1 MPKAAE
7 QQLELEKVNLDDPKL
22 FINRELSQLEFF
34 RRVLEEAQ
42 NENNPLLE
50 RVKFLSIVGSNLD
63 EFFMVRV
70 AGIKQQ
76 VAAGVVELSADGLTP
91 AEQLAAIRRAAL
103 KLMLDAR
110 DCLRAD
116 LMPKL
121 DEAGIHILNY
131 DELSESQATKIKEYF
146 DEVVFPVLTP
156 LAFDPG
162 RPFPHISNLSLNLAV
177 LVESSPGVERFA
189 RIKVPDTLPRL
200 VPLGRASRG

>member
-70 AGIKQQ
+70 AGLKQQ
-76 VAAGVVELSADGLTP
+76 VAAGVAERSIDGMPCNLDRRVEIVFPIRDRRLVRHLRDHVLATYFADTAKARRLRLDGTYEP
-91 AEQLAAIRRAAL
+91 VKAARGAEPLDSQRWLIAHIAAAI
-103 KLMLDAR
+103 
-110 DCLRAD
+110 
-116 LMPKL
+116 P
-121 DEAGIHILNY
+121 N
-131 DELSESQATKIKEYF
+131 SE
-146 DEVVFPVLTP
+146 
-156 LAFDPG
+156 
-162 RPFPHISNLSLNLAV
+162 
-177 LVESSPGVERFA
+177 
-189 RIKVPDTLPRL
+189 
-200 VPLGRASRG
+200 